1 MKKTAAAIIIAALF
15 LLAMPALAG
24 NCGCSKCASS
34 CGKAQ
39 ATDMFQAAS
48 DWNDSFHP
56 KPCIL
61 QPMKPMGPVS
71 AEKTMWFQKLADS
84 INRKCP
90 AAQKRCNSC
99 NTWCKK

>member
-1 MKKTAAAIIIAALF
+1 MKKISAAIIIAALF
-15 LLAMPALAG
+15 LFAAPVMAG
-24 NCGCSKCASS
+24 SCGCQKHCSACPTYGKC
-34 CGKAQ
+34 K

-84 INRKCP
+84 INRKRP
-90 AAQKRCNSC
+90 CNRSC
-99 NTWCKK
+99 GK

>member
-1 MKKTAAAIIIAALF
+1 MKKTGAAIIIVVLF
-15 LLAMPALAG
+15 LCAMPVLAG
-24 NCGCSKCASS
+24 NCGCSKCVSS
-34 CGKAQ
+34 CGKTK

-90 AAQKRCNSC
+90 APKTCHRSC
-99 NTWCKK
+99 GK